1 MGRNADIA
9 ASLIS
14 LHQWLW
20 GIWMSVFE
28 YVFSLYSLLLG
39 LALAHLL
46 SGLAK
51 VVEARNK
58 VRLGWPTALLA
69 LQMMLSL
76 AIFWEI
82 AWRARSAVP
91 DNSAAL
97 FASLIICSLLFF
109 GAVLVIPSDV
119 ERHKDLDVHFFNEKG
134 TVLACIFVANLVAYG
149 SRYALMGWSSF
160 AYFSWADW
168 TELSVFMGAC
178 AAGIFVKARK
188 PMIAILTIMILLCL
202 SDPVATLL
210 EK

>member
-1 MGRNADIA
+1 
-9 ASLIS
+9 
-14 LHQWLW
+14 
-20 GIWMSVFE
+20 MSVFE

-51 VVEARNK
+51 VVEARHE
-58 VRLGWPTALLA
+58 VRLGWPTALLS
-69 LQMMLSL
+69 LQMMLTL

-82 AWRARSAVP
+82 AWRARDAVP

-97 FASLIICSLLFF
+97 FASLIICGLLYF
-109 GAVLVIPSDV
+109 GAALIIPSDAV
-119 ERHKDLDVHFFNEKG
+119 ERQDLDAHFFKEKG
-134 TVLACIFVANLVAYG
+134 TVLGCIFLANLIAYG
-149 SRYALMGWSSF
+149 WRYLLMGWTSF

-168 TELSVFMGAC
+168 VELGVFMCAC
-178 AAGIFVKARK
+178 GAGIFVKGRK
-188 PMIAILTIMILLCL
+188 PMLVVLGVMILLCV

>member
-1 MGRNADIA
+1 
-9 ASLIS
+9 
-14 LHQWLW
+14 
-20 GIWMSVFE
+20 MSVFE

-46 SGLAK
+46 SALAK
-51 VVEARNK
+51 VVEARDK

-69 LQMMLSL
+69 LQVMLTL

-82 AWRARSAVP
+82 AWRARNAVP

-119 ERHKDLDVHFFNEKG
+119 VRYKDLDTHFFKEKSS
-134 TVLACIFVANLVAYG
+134 VLSCIFLANLIAYG
-149 SRYALMGWSSF
+149 WRYALMGSASF

-168 TELSVFMGAC
+168 LELSVFMCAC
-178 AAGIFVKARK
+178 AAGIFVKDRK
-188 PMIAILTIMILLCL
+188 SIIAILTLMILLCL

>member
-1 MGRNADIA
+1 MVGLNGRGNA
-9 ASLIS
+9 
-14 LHQWLW
+14 
-20 GIWMSVFE
+20 MSVFE

-51 VVEARNK
+51 IVERRDT

-69 LQMMLSL
+69 LQMMLTI

-91 DNSAAL
+91 DNSGAL

-109 GAVLVIPSDV
+109 GAVLVIPSDAA
-119 ERHKDLDVHFFNEKG
+119 EHTDLDGHFFREKRA
-134 TVLACIFVANLVAYG
+134 VLGCIFLANLMAYG
-149 SRYALMGWSSF
+149 WRYELMGWSTF

-168 TELSVFMGAC
+168 LELSVFMCAC
-178 AAGIFVKARK
+178 GAGIFVKDRK
-188 PMIAILTIMILLCL
+188 AMIAILSVMILLCL

>member
-1 MGRNADIA
+1 
-9 ASLIS
+9 
-14 LHQWLW
+14 
-20 GIWMSVFE
+20 MSVFE

-51 VVEARNK
+51 VVEARDK

-69 LQMMLSL
+69 LQMMLTL

-109 GAVLVIPSDV
+109 GAVLVIPSDPA
-119 ERHKDLDVHFFNEKG
+119 RHRDLDAHFWKEKS
-134 TVLACIFVANLVAYG
+134 TVLSCILLANIVAYG
-149 SRYALMGWSSF
+149 WRYALMGWASF

-168 TELSVFMGAC
+168 IELSAFIGVC
-178 AAGIFVKARK
+178 AAGILVKGRK
-188 PMIAILTIMILLCL
+188 PMIAILTAMILLCL

>member
-1 MGRNADIA
+1 
-9 ASLIS
+9 
-14 LHQWLW
+14 
-20 GIWMSVFE
+20 MSVFE

-51 VVEARNK
+51 VVEARAK

-69 LQMMLSL
+69 LQMMLTL

-82 AWRARSAVP
+82 AWRARNAVP

-97 FASLIICSLLFF
+97 FASLIICGLLYF
-109 GAVLVIPSDV
+109 GSVLIIPSNV
-119 ERHKDLDVHFFNEKG
+119 APQHDLDEHFFKEKG
-134 TVLACIFVANLVAYG
+134 TVLGCIFLANLVAYG
-149 SRYALMGWSSF
+149 WRYALMGWPSF

-168 TELSVFMGAC
+168 AELGLFMCAC
-178 AAGIFVKARK
+178 GAGIFAKGRR
-188 PMIAILTIMILLCL
+188 PMIAILTVMILLCL

-210 EK
+210 ET

>member
-1 MGRNADIA
+1 
-9 ASLIS
+9 
-14 LHQWLW
+14 
-20 GIWMSVFE
+20 MSVFE

-51 VVEARNK
+51 VVEARDK

-69 LQMMLSL
+69 LQMMLSI

-82 AWRARSAVP
+82 AWRAKDAVP

-97 FASLIICSLLFF
+97 FASLVICSLLYF
-109 GAVLVIPSDV
+109 GAVLIIPSDAA
-119 ERHKDLDVHFFNEKG
+119 ERKDLDEHFFKEKG
-134 TVLACIFVANLVAYG
+134 TVLGCIFFANVVAYG
-149 SRYALMGWSSF
+149 WRYALMGWASF
-160 AYFSWADW
+160 AYFSWADR
-168 TELSVFMGAC
+168 TELGVFMCACGA
-178 AAGIFVKARK
+178 GVFVKGRR

>member
-1 MGRNADIA
+1 MT
-9 ASLIS
+9 
-14 LHQWLW
+14 
-20 GIWMSVFE
+20 VFE
-28 YVFSLYSLLLG
+28 YIFSLYSLLLG

-51 VVEARNK
+51 VVERRDK

-69 LQMMLSL
+69 LQMMLTL

-97 FASLIICSLLFF
+97 FVSLIICSLLFF
-109 GAVLVIPSDV
+109 GAVLVIPSDAD
-119 ERHKDLDVHFFNEKG
+119 RHEDLDAHFFKEKG
-134 TVLACIFVANLVAYG
+134 TVLTCILVANLVAYG

-168 TELSVFMGAC
+168 TELSVFMCAC
-178 AAGIFVKARK
+178 AAGILAKDRK
-188 PMIAILTIMILLCL
+188 L
-202 SDPVATLL
+202 
-210 EK
+210 

>member
-1 MGRNADIA
+1 LPNIA
-9 ASLIS
+9 ASPTL
-14 LHQWLW
+14 
-20 GIWMSVFE
+20 GDAMSVFE

-51 VVEARNK
+51 VVEDRDR

-69 LQMMLSL
+69 LQMMLTI

-82 AWRARSAVP
+82 AWRARNAVP

-97 FASLIICSLLFF
+97 FASLVICSLLYF
-109 GAVLVIPSDV
+109 GAVLVIPSDAV
-119 ERHKDLDVHFFNEKG
+119 RRNDLDAHFLKEKG
-134 TVLACIFVANLVAYG
+134 TVLSCIFIANLVAYG
-149 SRYALMGWSSF
+149 WRYALMGWASF

-168 TELSVFMGAC
+168 LELVAFLSAC
-178 AAGIFVKARK
+178 AAGIFVKSRR
-188 PMIAILTIMILLCL
+188 PMIAILTVMILLCL
-202 SDPVATLL
+202 SDPVATLF